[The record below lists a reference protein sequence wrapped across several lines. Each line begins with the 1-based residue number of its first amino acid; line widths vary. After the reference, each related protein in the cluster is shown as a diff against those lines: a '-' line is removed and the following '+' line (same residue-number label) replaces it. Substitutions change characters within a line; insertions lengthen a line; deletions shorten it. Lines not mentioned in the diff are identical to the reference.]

1 MKSIEP
7 WNAKPDRVSFASDGA
22 TGGKIH
28 LLVGGVVCGY
38 IELAPDQIAFLGEAC
53 TQWHLINVQ
62 IPSGAVSVNALTD
75 GKKRRKRE
83 LAEMRKS
90 TTFRPM
96 RRK

>member
-7 WNAKPDRVSFASDGA
+7 WNAKPDRVSFASDGV

-38 IELAPDQIAFLGEAC
+38 IELAPDQIALLGEAC

-62 IPSGAVSVNALTD
+62 IPSGAVSPNALQGD
-75 GKKRRKRE
+75 GKKNRKATLATMRRERRK
-83 LAEMRKS
+83 
-90 TTFRPM
+90 
-96 RRK
+96 